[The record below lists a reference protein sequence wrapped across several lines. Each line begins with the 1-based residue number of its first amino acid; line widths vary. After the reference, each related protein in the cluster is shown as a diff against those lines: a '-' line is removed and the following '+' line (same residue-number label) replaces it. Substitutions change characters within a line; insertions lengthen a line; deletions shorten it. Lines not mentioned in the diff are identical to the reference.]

1 MDKEKVPEW
10 VCRLFLLI
18 NKTQMGLPESTLNIY
33 VMSLLVI
40 RRGSIAWDAA
50 RYALL
55 TIMTCYVLHPVM

>member
-1 MDKEKVPEW
+1 
-10 VCRLFLLI
+10 
-18 NKTQMGLPESTLNIY
+18 MGLPESTLNIY